1 MDNTALK
8 AKIIPVIGSARSRVD
23 HEGDWVEATRIA
35 QSCQT
40 GACQTLPVSVMDL
53 GAVVEVERAA

>member
-23 HEGDWVEATRIA
+23 HEGDWVKVTRIA

-40 GACQTLPVSVMDL
+40 GTCQTLPVSVMDL
-53 GAVVEVERAA
+53 DAVV